1 MSLYTL
7 LCGCLEVQK
16 PTTGSSLGAVVERL
30 RASAAVRGGSLA
42 AHNPWRVPYY
52 MCHPED
58 KDTRKGATF
67 SRSEGAQAGSSCLEE
82 SSSGN

>member
-42 AHNPWRVPYY
+42 AHLHAFQSLESPVLHVP
-52 MCHPED
+52 
-58 KDTRKGATF
+58 
-67 SRSEGAQAGSSCLEE
+67 S
-82 SSSGN
+82 